1 MNLLEKYKLK
11 ILEQLQEK
19 VTIDLREVFDLF
31 GEDERMA
38 VWNAAMVMAEDGLIK
53 YQTFEIN
60 KHYQTCLFNCDAK
73 KVNTKKFYFPG
84 SNSNE
89 RNNKKRKKT

>member
-19 VTIDLREVFDLF
+19 VVIDLREVFDLF
-31 GEDERMA
+31 QEDEYMA

-53 YQTFEIN
+53 YQTFKIN
-60 KHYQTCLFNCDAK
+60 NYYQVCLLNCGAV

-84 SNSNE
+84 TKSNE
-89 RNNKKRKKT
+89 RSKKKT